1 MTAVRGARARIVAP
15 NPPAWCSV
23 SALSVI
29 ALVPEGLLVV
39 VAFYHA
45 STLTSRANREL
56 PQTSPTDGASHVL
69 GCPDCD
75 STWVERARWRARSF
89 AIWPRP
95 AGTATAEPMAR
106 PVIEGD
112 LEDYLDR
119 IRHLERALL
128 LFTMAAHS
136 EGICGANGMHRAECS
151 ALFEELGWDT
161 YEQYVSA
168 MSPIARQP

>member
-1 MTAVRGARARIVAP
+1 M
-15 NPPAWCSV
+15 

-56 PQTSPTDGASHVL
+56 PQTSPTDGDSHVL